1 MEHVS
6 AEMKVK
12 GGKFVRVRIA
22 HEGGVTFQIHITGD
36 FFVHPEEGLEF
47 IERSLVGLRV
57 PSTIEIVER
66 IVNEVLAD
74 ERITVIGFSSS
85 DLANLVVGA
94 LA

>member
-1 MEHVS
+1 MQRVS

-22 HEGGVTFQIHITGD
+22 HEGGIVFQILITGD
-36 FFVHPEEGLEF
+36 FFVHPEEGLES
-47 IERSLVGLRV
+47 IERSLVGLRI
-57 PSTIEIVER
+57 PSTTEIVER
-66 IVNEVLAD
+66 IVTEVLAN

-85 DLANLVVGA
+85 DLADLVAGA